1 MLAASAESM
10 GLKPSKV
17 MFPVGVSTVITCC
30 TLPLGAGATIS
41 AELNG
46 YIESYGYTTYSV
58 GFLDPMKGRLP
69 LLIIAVLYCAFVAP
83 KFTPNEPVVASSM
96 SMQSSGKK
104 ERLAPVQEYA
114 AIIIFFGDALALMFS
129 RTLGL
134 ASWQITVIGALL
146 MVAFRVLSPKEATSA
161 VPLSMLLLIV
171 GALAMSGALSATGAG
186 DMIGNFIANFVTTF
200 GHNNYLIGF
209 IFFVVPFLLTQFM
222 QNRGVM
228 MIFHPIAIATAASMQ
243 ANPVGLVI
251 LIQAACL
258 SAFMTPMATS
268 AIPYIM
274 DYGGYDQKTMIKQ
287 SLVLC
292 LICCVVSVG
301 WIMTIFPV
309 F

>member
-1 MLAASAESM
+1 
-10 GLKPSKV
+10 
-17 MFPVGVSTVITCC
+17 
-30 TLPLGAGATIS
+30 
-41 AELNG
+41 
-46 YIESYGYTTYSV
+46 
-58 GFLDPMKGRLP
+58 
-69 LLIIAVLYCAFVAP
+69 
-83 KFTPNEPVVASSM
+83 
-96 SMQSSGKK
+96 
-104 ERLAPVQEYA
+104 
-114 AIIIFFGDALALMFS
+114 
-129 RTLGL
+129 
-134 ASWQITVIGALL
+134 
-146 MVAFRVLSPKEATSA
+146 
-161 VPLSMLLLIV
+161 
-171 GALAMSGALSATGAG
+171 MSGALSATGAG